1 MYKFWNYID
10 DKLIDQTTVNGP
22 RFAKTHDF
30 KSFLNLEPR
39 LLHQFGVDSYFL
51 RCFSGLNFHY
61 SSISSIPELR
71 GFAMER
77 AKTCIDDMSYILSM
91 ENLDEDFKHLFLN
104 LTGKEFTEALPRERD
119 SRNVGTNLFLSG
131 QKKLVKI

>member
-1 MYKFWNYID
+1 
-10 DKLIDQTTVNGP
+10 
-22 RFAKTHDF
+22 
-30 KSFLNLEPR
+30 
-39 LLHQFGVDSYFL
+39 
-51 RCFSGLNFHY
+51 
-61 SSISSIPELR
+61 
-71 GFAMER
+71 MER

-131 QKKLVKI
+131 QKNWSKYKQKEIELYYGDADVERRLKVLTEFDVRDYINMRAPQRIGDV